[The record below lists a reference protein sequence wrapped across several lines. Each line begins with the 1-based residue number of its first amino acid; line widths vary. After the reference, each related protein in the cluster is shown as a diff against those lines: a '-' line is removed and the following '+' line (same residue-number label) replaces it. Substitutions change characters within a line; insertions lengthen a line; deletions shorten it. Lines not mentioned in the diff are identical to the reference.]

1 MAGEEFVLIAV
12 LVVIGIFLT
21 VGVFAGRYKRV
32 PPDQAMVVYGQ
43 KRGDRGFTV
52 ISPGGGKF
60 ILPIKESYKFLSLAP
75 RPLSF
80 KVLKVADASKALSDV
95 HLRVEY
101 KVSAE
106 RTKLDLAAQ
115 HLLSR
120 STEDTDR
127 MVKETVAAR
136 LRGICSAPG
145 GNVVAADRE
154 GLAQKIRDASDAD
167 LGMFGLEIMHLLVVD
182 ILDSA
187 SLPNLGDRASGP
199 GNRGA
204 GERLV
209 E

>member
-1 MAGEEFVLIAV
+1 MAGEEFVLIMV
-12 LVVIGIFLT
+12 LIIVAIFLQVGIF
-21 VGVFAGRYKRV
+21 ASRYKRV

-43 KRGDRGFTV
+43 RRGDRSFVV
-52 ISPGGGKF
+52 IGPGGGKF

-80 KVLKVADASKALSDV
+80 KVLKVADASKALSDI

-127 MVKETVAAR
+127 MVRETVAAR
-136 LRGICSAPG
+136 LRGVCSALHAG
-145 GNVVAADRE
+145 EVAADRE
-154 GLAQKIRDASDAD
+154 GLAQKVRDASDAD

-187 SLPNLGDRASGP
+187 SLPDLGDRASGP
-199 GNRGA
+199 GNGGA